1 MQQGILKTGFKEL
14 DVRWD
19 GGIKRGELV
28 VAYSS
33 VLEKRAFLSQMLI
46 NMLSFYNP
54 LKCLY
59 FTFGESKAI
68 LYKQLVSIK
77 SGVGYWYYCNRENRH
92 EKEAMKI
99 EQTQQWLNKKLYTEQ
114 AKPLVI
120 DNAYTLAEILLCVAE
135 QKASLGLDVIFIDG
149 LCFLKDYAN
158 EDIRYALSIL
168 KDLSARLDIA
178 VIVGDCLRYD
188 KNRSPIEQ
196 IQNKYV
202 FLVADKVMLA
212 VCPEIYA
219 TAKQIEN
226 GEVVKG
232 WVDFRILKNQTGE
245 RGFFSLKFD
254 VGTMRFYNPCDGDI
268 DKQEPPF
275 EDWMTDYFIEKE
287 KYL

>member
-1 MQQGILKTGFKEL
+1 MLQNILKTGFKEL

-28 VAYSS
+28 VAYST
-33 VLEKRAFLSQMLI
+33 VLEKRAFLSHMLI

-59 FTFGESKAI
+59 FTFGESKEI
-68 LYKQLVSIK
+68 LYKQLASLK
-77 SGVGYWYYCNRENRH
+77 SGVGYWYYCNRENRPA
-92 EKEAMKI
+92 KEAMKI
-99 EQTQQWLNKKLYTEQ
+99 ELAKQWLKEKLYIRNT
-114 AKPLVI
+114 KSLVI

-135 QKASLGLDVIFIDG
+135 QKASFGLDIIFIDG

-168 KDLSARLDIA
+168 KDLSIRLDVA
-178 VIVGDCLRYD
+178 VIVGDCLQCD
-188 KNRSPIEQ
+188 ENLSPIEQ

-212 VCPEIYA
+212 IRPEIYA
-219 TAKQIEN
+219 TSKQIEN

-254 VGTMRFYNPCDGDI
+254 AGTMRFYNPRDI
-268 DKQEPPF
+268 DLDKQEPPI
-275 EDWMTDYFIEKE
+275 EYWDEDYFIDKE
-287 KYL
+287 E